1 MWIEPKGHAE
11 MHSRGN
17 TEAHRLQDPSKWQ
30 PLGIGGPIEGSARK
44 PLAVLPSGAAD
55 LPAGTEERPKEGE
68 PTAAAH
74 GELL

>member
-1 MWIEPKGHAE
+1 
-11 MHSRGN
+11 
-17 TEAHRLQDPSKWQ
+17 
-30 PLGIGGPIEGSARK
+30 
-44 PLAVLPSGAAD
+44 V